1 MENVYIS
8 GASRGVG
15 KGIAK
20 ILASNGYNL
29 AMCCVNNIESL
40 RVYASSLEAKF
51 GVKARAYKLDVS
63 SEAEWRY
70 VAPTILED
78 FGSIDVVINNAG
90 ISYIGLITDMTTE
103 DWDRIISTNLS
114 SIFYSTKMFLPPMV
128 NKKSGHIINI
138 SSMWGEKGASCE
150 VAYSA
155 TKGGINS
162 FTKALAKE
170 VAPSNIQVN
179 AISLGVIDTDMNSRF
194 SEDDIRD
201 IVSDIPMNRLGTPRE
216 VGEVVLSILSSPTYL
231 TGQVIGMDG
240 GM

>member
-1 MENVYIS
+1 MGNVFIS

-15 KGIAK
+15 KAVAGC
-20 ILASNGYNL
+20 LASKGYNL

-40 RVYASSLEAKF
+40 CEYAVSLEEEF
-51 GVKARAYKLDVS
+51 GVKAKAYQLDVS
-63 SEAEWRY
+63 EESEWSA
-70 VAPTILED
+70 VAPIILSD

-90 ISYIGLITDMTTE
+90 ISYIGLITDMTSD

-114 SIFYSTKMFLPPMV
+114 SVFYSTKAFLPAMV
-128 NKKSGHIINI
+128 NRKSGHIINI

-150 VAYSA
+150 VAYSTA
-155 TKGGINS
+155 KGGINS

-194 SEDDIRD
+194 SEDEMKD
-201 IVSDIPMNRLGTPRE
+201 IVADIPMNRLGTPTE

-231 TGQVIGMDG
+231 TGQIIGLDG
-240 GM
+240 GV